1 MSPSIAVISIYVTDM
16 EASIAFYRDVLGFG
30 VRSRPVPFITELDHE
45 GVVVVLCLAETASK
59 ATYPSSSGTVI
70 GIASEDI
77 AARAKAL
84 KKQGVKLIQATPQ
97 EFPGGT
103 FIVIADPSGNPIELL
118 QFGA

>member
-1 MSPSIAVISIYVTDM
+1 MPSIAVISIYVQDM

-30 VRSRPVPFITELDHE
+30 IRSRPVPFITELEHE
-45 GVVVVLCLAETASK
+45 GVVVVLCQAESASTV
-59 ATYPSSSGTVI
+59 TYASSSGAVI
-70 GIASEDI
+70 GIASDDI

-84 KKQGVKLIQATPQ
+84 KKQGVNLIQDTPQ

-118 QFGA
+118 QFEA